1 MEPGKSF
8 NPIAEWQKLVTKW
21 EHQIND
27 FSTQISQREEFSA
40 MMNETSK
47 VSLVAQKQF
56 SEYMDK
62 LLKTLHVPS
71 LSKIGE
77 INDRLDRIEESLDRI
92 AQMLANSGANAA
104 SPKDAAPAPARTR
117 KPAKKAS

>member
-1 MEPGKSF
+1 MESGKSF
-8 NPIAEWQKLVTKW
+8 NPMAEWQKLVTKW

-27 FSTQISQREEFSA
+27 FSTKISQREEFSA

-62 LLKTLHVPS
+62 LLKTMHVPS
-71 LSKIGE
+71 LTKIGE

-92 AQMLANSGANAA
+92 AQMLANTGAGTPA
-104 SPKDAAPAPARTR
+104 SKADAPAPARTR

>member
-1 MEPGKSF
+1 MESGKSF

-27 FSTQISQREEFSA
+27 FSTKISQREEFSA

-56 SEYMDK
+56 SDYMDK
-62 LLKTLHVPS
+62 LLKTMHVPS

-92 AQMLANSGANAA
+92 AQMLANNGAATSA
-104 SPKDAAPAPARTR
+104 SQADAPAPARTR

>member
-1 MEPGKSF
+1 MESGKSF
-8 NPIAEWQKLVTKW
+8 NPMAEWQKLVTKW

-27 FSTQISQREEFSA
+27 FSTKISQREEFSA

-62 LLKTLHVPS
+62 LLKTMHVPS

-92 AQMLANSGANAA
+92 AQMLANTGAAA
-104 SPKDAAPAPARTR
+104 PASKADAPAPARTR

>member
-1 MEPGKSF
+1 MESGKSF
-8 NPIAEWQKLVTKW
+8 NPMAEWQKLVTKW

-27 FSTQISQREEFSA
+27 FSTKISQREEFSA

-47 VSLVAQKQF
+47 VSLVAQQQF

-62 LLKTLHVPS
+62 LLKTMHVPS

-92 AQMLANSGANAA
+92 AQMLANTGAAPPA
-104 SPKDAAPAPARTR
+104 SKADAPAPARTR